1 MPRLPRKKSKTGI
14 YHIIIRGVNRQLI
27 FEDTEDKTTFLGILL
42 RFIKANKFELYC
54 YCLMD
59 NHVHLLVKEKDDPVS
74 QIVKRISASYVHW
87 YNKKYERCGHLF
99 QERFKSEP
107 VENRNY
113 FIRVIRYIH
122 QNPLKAGLA
131 QSVFE
136 CEWTSIHEYT
146 KKEQLIN
153 TARVFNLFSKKHTE
167 AITLF
172 NEYMQQSSEDNCLE
186 DYAKKLIPDSEVIS
200 ILKEWGFPNA
210 TILQRLEK
218 ENRNSILAKLKTLD
232 GVTIQQISRVTGISK
247 SVIQRA

>member
-1 MPRLPRKKSKTGI
+1 MPRLPRIKSKTGI

-74 QIVKRISASYVHW
+74 QIVKRISASYVQW
-87 YNKKYERCGHLF
+87 YNKKYKRCGHLF

-107 VENRNY
+107 VENRDY
-113 FIRVIRYIH
+113 FMRVIRYIH

-136 CEWTSIHEYT
+136 CEWSSIQEYT
-146 KKEQLIN
+146 QNEQLIN
-153 TARVFNLFSKKHTE
+153 TARVFNLFSKKRTK
-167 AITLF
+167 AISLF
-172 NEYMQQSSEDNCLE
+172 NEYMQ
-186 DYAKKLIPDSEVIS
+186 
-200 ILKEWGFPNA
+200 
-210 TILQRLEK
+210 
-218 ENRNSILAKLKTLD
+218 
-232 GVTIQQISRVTGISK
+232 
-247 SVIQRA
+247 